1 MKIAVCVKEVPDA
14 TAARRIDPATRRLD
28 RSGERTLNPFD
39 AHAVEEALRLKEGP
53 AGADSEI
60 VVICMGPETALRTLG
75 KALSLGADRAL
86 LISDPSLAGADIWL
100 TAKVLAAALEREAPD
115 LVLLGQQAADSES
128 YVMAAAVADRLRR
141 PLVTQVAQ
149 LTLDGATIRAKRQ
162 TESGYDV
169 IEAPLPA
176 VVSVADSINDPRYPS
191 LKAIMGAK
199 KKPQETLSA
208 ADLGISERSRTEV
221 LELSSPP
228 AKAGGVRLEDEGGS
242 PPSRSWSS
250 SSSGRSSSMGDILV
264 FSEQHDGEFTRPLV
278 LLREAARLLADAL
291 GVQAHAVVRG
301 VARRGRPR
309 RARRARGER
318 ASCSADD
325 PALASGLPQPAVD
338 AVAGVVADGGRDT
351 ARPVRGIGARIRH
364 RRGARRRARRRPRG
378 RCRRAA

>member
-1 MKIAVCVKEVPDA
+1 VPDA

-53 AGADSEI
+53 AGSDSEI

-75 KALSLGADRAL
+75 KALSLGADRSV
-86 LISDPSLAGADIWL
+86 LITDTALAGADISL
-100 TAKVLAAALEREAPD
+100 TAKVLAAALAREAPD

-128 YVMAAAVADRLRR
+128 YVMAAAVADRLQR
-141 PLVTQVAQ
+141 PLVTQVAR
-149 LTLDGATIRAKRQ
+149 LTLEGTSIRAKRQ

-208 ADLGISERSRTEV
+208 ADLGISGESRTEV

-228 AKAGGVRLEDEGGS
+228 VKAGGTRLEDEGGS
-242 PPSRSWSS
+242 SAEQ
-250 SSSGRSSSMGDILV
+250 IVEFLV
-264 FSEQHDGEFTRPLV
+264 
-278 LLREAARLLADAL
+278 
-291 GVQAHAVVRG
+291 
-301 VARRGRPR
+301 
-309 RARRARGER
+309 ER
-318 ASCSADD
+318 K
-325 PALASGLPQPAVD
+325 V
-338 AVAGVVADGGRDT
+338 
-351 ARPVRGIGARIRH
+351 I
-364 RRGARRRARRRPRG
+364 
-378 RCRRAA
+378 